1 MTTRAARTIGKRYR
15 LVLARAV
22 DRVLLRRDLDALAER
37 VARQAPD
44 IDVVVAGK
52 RRADQWH
59 LLPHAFRPT
68 LTVGFGELRRRRFL
82 NGRILHCPRIPK
94 HVELE
99 TLRSAGISVPD
110 WVVVEPGTTLDP
122 AVWGPYVVVKPN
134 LGGAGI
140 DVRIRRT
147 GRVRWVAPEA
157 AATAP
162 STRSAPMLAQR
173 FVYTGPWAVSYRVC
187 SFFGRALYCWRV
199 EQSHEKRPLESR
211 WQFAASIQGGG
222 IQIIAPSKTS
232 TYTLIDDKPVIELAE
247 RAHRLAFPDYPYL
260 GFDVLRDA
268 ETGELSII
276 EANSGGRVWHL
287 SSKMGIRMQRAHAM
301 DLYGQ
306 FDALGRAAEQLVE
319 ITRSHAV
326 AAPVGRP
333 LQPFRVR

>member
-1 MTTRAARTIGKRYR
+1 MTLHAARTIGKRYR
-15 LVLARAV
+15 LVLARPV
-22 DRVLLRRDLDALAER
+22 ERVLLRRDLDALAER

-44 IDVVVAGK
+44 IDVVVTGK

-99 TLRSAGISVPD
+99 TLRSAGIPVPD
-110 WVVVEPGTTLDP
+110 WVVIEPGTTLDP
-122 AVWGPYVVVKPN
+122 AVWGPYVVVKPSV
-134 LGGAGI
+134 GGAGI

-147 GRVRWVAPEA
+147 GRVRWVAPE
-157 AATAP
+157 P
-162 STRSAPMLAQR
+162 SARSVPMFAQR
-173 FVYTGPWAVSYRVC
+173 FVYTGPLAVSYRVC

-211 WQFAASIQGGG
+211 WQFAASAGGGG

-232 TYTLIDDKPVIELAE
+232 TYTLADDEPVIELAE

-276 EANSGGRVWHL
+276 EANSGGLVWHL
-287 SSKMGIRMQRAHAM
+287 SSRMGISMQRAHAM

-306 FDALGRAAEQLVE
+306 FDALERAAQQLVE
-319 ITRSHAV
+319 VTRTHAV

-333 LQPFRVR
+333 LQPFGAR

>member
-1 MTTRAARTIGKRYR
+1 VTARALPATPKRYR
-15 LVLARAV
+15 LVLARVAEHV
-22 DRVLLRRDLDALAER
+22 VRRRDLDALAEQ

-52 RRADQWH
+52 RRADQWR

-68 LTVGFGELRRRRFL
+68 LTVGFGALRRRRFL
-82 NGRILHCPRIPK
+82 TGRILHCPRMPK

-99 TLRSAGISVPD
+99 KLRSAGIPVPD
-110 WVVVEPGTTLDP
+110 WVVIEPGTTLDP
-122 AVWGPYVVVKPN
+122 AVWGPYVVVKPSV
-134 LGGAGI
+134 GGVGI

-157 AATAP
+157 IATEP
-162 STRSAPMLAQR
+162 SNRSAPMLAQR

-199 EQSHEKRPLESR
+199 EQSHEKRPLEGR
-211 WQFAASIQGGG
+211 WQFRTGTGGGG

-232 TYTLIDDKPVIELAE
+232 TYTLVADEPVIELAE

-276 EANSGGRVWHL
+276 EANTGGLVWHL
-287 SSKMGIRMQRAHAM
+287 SSKMGIRMQRAHAI
-301 DLYGQ
+301 DLYQQ
-306 FDALGRAAEQLVE
+306 FDALARAAEQLVE
-319 ITRSHAV
+319 ITRTHAV

-333 LQPFRVR
+333 LQPFGAR